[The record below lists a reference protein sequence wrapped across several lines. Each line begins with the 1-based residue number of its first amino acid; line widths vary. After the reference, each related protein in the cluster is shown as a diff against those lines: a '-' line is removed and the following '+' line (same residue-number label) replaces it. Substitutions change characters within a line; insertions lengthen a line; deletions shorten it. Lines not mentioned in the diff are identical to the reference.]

1 MIGTG
6 RQFLEAAVSQPDA
19 DESDPLLDFSSEGAA
34 ENQTHQANGAP
45 EGSLQTT
52 VGLAV
57 PAPQSPPAPP
67 SIPIETLIARIEG
80 LETALDDSKIQVSTL
95 KSEVAILVRVIGDIK
110 NSVGD
115 VKNSVSEVQNSV
127 GGVTNSVSDVKN
139 TVSEVKNS
147 VSEVKKSLSDVKNTV
162 SDIKKKARS
171 EVIRTA
177 VSLPGP
183 VGVSRMASAI
193 LTALVG
199 LGSGVFGWMYFTGA
213 PDSRSG
219 AVPEPTQET
228 AFVPADQPVAPAPP
242 QTSSPSA
249 PVPVPGSSASRASTP
264 NTRVRYVG
272 TLSVDSQ
279 PGGEVF
285 LNTKSAGHTPL
296 RLTNLRAGSHLI
308 WVEHDGY
315 QRWTRVV
322 QVPADRVTRLFADLE
337 PLSAR

>member
-1 MIGTG
+1 MI
-6 RQFLEAAVSQPDA
+6 RRS
-19 DESDPLLDFSSEGAA
+19 
-34 ENQTHQANGAP
+34 
-45 EGSLQTT
+45 
-52 VGLAV
+52 
-57 PAPQSPPAPP
+57 
-67 SIPIETLIARIEG
+67 
-80 LETALDDSKIQVSTL
+80 QVSTL
-95 KSEVAILVRVIGDIK
+95 KSEVATLVRVIGDIK
-110 NSVGD
+110 ISVGD
-115 VKNSVSEVQNSV
+115 VKNSVSDVQNSV
-127 GGVTNSVSDVKN
+127 GGVKNSVSDVKN

-147 VSEVKKSLSDVKNTV
+147 VSDVKNTV

-171 EVIRTA
+171 EMIRTA

-193 LTALVG
+193 LAALVG
-199 LGSGVFGWMYFTGA
+199 LGSGVFGWMYLTGA

-219 AVPEPTQET
+219 AVPEPVQET

-242 QTSSPSA
+242 QTSSSSA

-337 PLSAR
+337 LLSAR